1 MAQLTAQVIS
11 YDEEFKRQVA
21 RLIRACGVPVGI
33 VEGRSAEGIGPDLVV
48 VDIRSDSSSGMAAI
62 ERLRASSASLSIFA
76 VAASA
81 EPDLILQSMRAG
93 ANEFFPWNAAEGS
106 QQARATEETFHG
118 AVRKTA
124 ARREAASAGAKP
136 PCVTHVVLGAKG
148 GAGTPTVAV
157 NCGVE
162 LARLTKRATLVVD
175 LKTCLGEVAL
185 FLGVRPR
192 FTVLD
197 AIENLHRL
205 DKNFLTELV
214 AKHKSGLDILAG
226 SEQFDRPNAQD
237 SGAVEELLRVVAKA
251 YDYVVIDAGN
261 VINAIGVAALY
272 AADTIF
278 LVTNPDVPSI
288 RNAQRLVER
297 VRQLGAGSERIK
309 ILLNR
314 VSENHLIAPKQ
325 IETALG
331 YGIHHTFSSDYRT
344 VSTALNSGV
353 PLALTNSTE
362 IATQFDS
369 FTRQLGAGSERVK
382 VLLNRVSENH
392 LIAPKQIETALGYG
406 IHHTFSSDYRTVSE
420 ALNSGVPLALTNNS
434 DIASQFGSFTRQLVG
449 RQDEAKPEPEKK
461 RAFLGLL

>member
-11 YDEEFKRQVA
+11 YDDGFKSQVA
-21 RLIRACGVPVGI
+21 RLIRACGVPIGI

-48 VDIRSDSSSGMAAI
+48 VDIRSDSASGMAAI

-76 VAASA
+76 VAAGA
-81 EPDLILQSMRAG
+81 EPDLILQAMRAG

-106 QQARATEETFHG
+106 QQARATEESFHG

-136 PCVTHVVLGAKG
+136 PCVTHVFLGAKG
-148 GAGTPTVAV
+148 GAGTTTVAV

-162 LARLTKRATLVVD
+162 LARLTKRSTLVVD
-175 LKTCLGEVAL
+175 LKSCLGEVAL

-205 DKNFLTELV
+205 DKNFLAELV

-237 SGAVEELLRVVAKA
+237 AGALEELLRVVAKA

-261 VINAIGVAALY
+261 VINPGSTAALY

-297 VRQLGAGSERIK
+297 VRQLGAGSERVK
-309 ILLNR
+309 VLLNR
-314 VSENHLIAPKQ
+314 VSENHLVSPKQ

-331 YGIHHTFSSDYRT
+331 YGIHHMFSSDYRT

-353 PLALTNSTE
+353 PLALTNNTE
-362 IATQFDS
+362 IATEFD
-369 FTRQLGAGSERVK
+369 
-382 VLLNRVSENH
+382 N
-392 LIAPKQIETALGYG
+392 
-406 IHHTFSSDYRTVSE
+406 
-420 ALNSGVPLALTNNS
+420 
-434 DIASQFGSFTRQLVG
+434 FTRQLVG
-449 RQDEAKPEPEKK
+449 MGGEEVKAEPERK
-461 RAFLGLL
+461 RASFLGMF

>member
-48 VDIRSDSSSGMAAI
+48 VDIRADSSSGMAAI

-76 VAASA
+76 VAAAA
-81 EPDLILQSMRAG
+81 EPDLILQAMRAG

-106 QQARATEETFHG
+106 QQARATEESFHG

-124 ARREAASAGAKP
+124 ARREAASASGKP
-136 PCVTHVVLGAKG
+136 PCVTYAFLGAKG
-148 GAGTPTVAV
+148 GAGTTTVAV

-175 LKTCLGEVAL
+175 LKSCLGEVAL
-185 FLGVRPR
+185 FLGARPR

-237 SGAVEELLRVVAKA
+237 AGAVEELLRVLAKT

-261 VINAIGVAALY
+261 MINAISAASLY

-288 RNAQRLVER
+288 RNAQRLVDR
-297 VRQLGAGSERIK
+297 VRQLGAGSERVK
-309 ILLNR
+309 VLLNR
-314 VSENHLIAPKQ
+314 VSDNHLIAPKQ

-331 YGIHHTFSSDYRT
+331 YGIHHSFPSDYRT

-353 PLALTNSTE
+353 PLALTNNSE
-362 IATQFDS
+362 IASHFDS
-369 FTRQLGAGSERVK
+369 FTRQLVGMVE
-382 VLLNRVSENH
+382 
-392 LIAPKQIETALGYG
+392 ET
-406 IHHTFSSDYRTVSE
+406 
-420 ALNSGVPLALTNNS
+420 
-434 DIASQFGSFTRQLVG
+434 
-449 RQDEAKPEPEKK
+449 KPEPERR
-461 RAFLGLL
+461 RAFLGVF

>member
-1 MAQLTAQVIS
+1 MAQLTAQVVS

-21 RLIRACGVPVGI
+21 RLVRACGVPVGI
-33 VEGRSAEGIGPDLVV
+33 VEGRSAEGTGPDLVV
-48 VDIRSDSSSGMAAI
+48 VDIRSDASSGMAAI
-62 ERLRASSASLSIFA
+62 ERLRASSANMAIFA
-76 VAASA
+76 IATAA
-81 EPDLILQSMRAG
+81 EPNLILQAMRAG
-93 ANEFFPWNAAEGS
+93 ANEFFPWNTQEGS
-106 QQARATEETFHG
+106 QAARDMEESFHG
-118 AVRKTA
+118 AVRRSA
-124 ARREAASAGAKP
+124 ARREAASASGKP
-136 PCVTHVVLGAKG
+136 PCVTHAFLGAKG
-148 GAGTPTVAV
+148 GAGTTTVAV

-162 LARLTKRATLVVD
+162 LARLTKRPTVVVD
-175 LKTCLGEVAL
+175 LKTSLGEVAL

-192 FTVLD
+192 FTILD

-237 SGAVEELLRVVAKA
+237 ASGLEELLRVLART

-261 VINAIGVAALY
+261 TISASTAAALY

-288 RNAQRLVER
+288 RNAQRLVDR

-309 ILLNR
+309 VLLNR
-314 VSENHLIAPKQ
+314 VSDNHLIAPKQ

-353 PLALTNSTE
+353 PLT
-362 IATQFDS
+362 
-369 FTRQLGAGSERVK
+369 
-382 VLLNRVSENH
+382 
-392 LIAPKQIETALGYG
+392 
-406 IHHTFSSDYRTVSE
+406 
-420 ALNSGVPLALTNNS
+420 LTNNS
-434 DIASQFGSFTRQLVG
+434 EIAGQFDNFTRHLVG
-449 RQDEAKPEPEKK
+449 LAAEEVKAEPERK
-461 RAFLGLL
+461 RVFLGMF